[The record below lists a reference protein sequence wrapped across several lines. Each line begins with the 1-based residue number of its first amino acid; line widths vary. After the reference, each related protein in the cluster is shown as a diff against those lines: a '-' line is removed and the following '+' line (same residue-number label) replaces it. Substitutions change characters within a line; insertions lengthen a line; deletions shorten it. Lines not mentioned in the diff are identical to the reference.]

1 MKHLGILLFILS
13 FIHIGY
19 SQRGISKQANKFF
32 EAEKYEEALELY
44 DQVKNI
50 NDNKNL
56 LFKRG
61 IANYYSKKPDDAVR
75 DFTMAKGIGYEDND
89 IYLYA
94 AKALHSRGSYQDAV
108 QFYKNYLRYID
119 DKEQESLIIE
129 DIKRC
134 MFAYNNKFND
144 QLAFVEN
151 LGSSVNTAFDEI
163 HPVQSPTSQNKY
175 YFSSNR
181 TGSNGG
187 LRNKSGYKDEIYGKY
202 SADMYAVELND
213 GNWTSVSAFHPILN
227 GPKNDIIQG
236 FNPNGSVLYFIKTQ
250 DGSAGEIYADTFS
263 IDKDPESFPKL
274 LRSPIIS
281 ELGDKD
287 IQIFNN
293 NTMLFSSKRA
303 GGFGGYDLYVTHFEN
318 NNWTTPINLGAEIN
332 TVFDEVSPFLSKSGS
347 KLFFSSDRLEG
358 FGGFDIFESN
368 FRPESAT
375 WEGTKNVGT
384 PINSPMND
392 KYFSLSF
399 DGMTA
404 IFSSD
409 RVGTLGGYDLFL
421 AYYKE
426 QVMDQL
432 MYTEILPF
440 IPYYTEDTIA
450 VAEVIK
456 DSTSTIST
464 TAIPENDTPIIKKD
478 FYNEPLYYGSDEIII
493 NPTNKSKLEQI
504 KNILTVYPEVS
515 VVFNGHSIPEGRRE
529 FDLYFSIKR
538 AEKAAQY
545 LIDNGVDL
553 NRIKVRGLGSNFP
566 HTKHSQSGSNRLS
579 EKNNRRIDVS
589 FIKVPSNRLTIVNE
603 MPAVADAMK
612 DGASEQYYNTLKG
625 LAYKIEV
632 AKTKQMFKGDV
643 IRKYETGA
651 VEKNMAENDY
661 TYTIGIFD
669 AYSEAKKTKSTLLR
683 NGVNEAKIIPCMND
697 VALNKEQV
705 EVLKDVYPDLG
716 EYLRFE
722 K

>member
-1 MKHLGILLFILS
+1 MKHLSILIFIFA
-13 FIHIGY
+13 FIHIGH
-19 SQRGISKQANKFF
+19 SQKGISRQANKFF
-32 EAEKYEEALELY
+32 EAEKYEEALDLY
-44 DQVKNI
+44 NQVKNI
-50 NDNKNL
+50 NEDKNL

-61 IANYYSKKPDDAVR
+61 VANYHAKKADDAIR
-75 DFTMAKGIGYEDND
+75 DFTMARGMGYEENE

-108 QFYKNYLRYID
+108 QFYKNYLRYVD
-119 DKEQESLIIE
+119 DKEQESIIIE
-129 DIKRC
+129 QIKRC
-134 MFAYNNKFND
+134 MFAYNNQYND

-151 LGSSVNTAFDEI
+151 LGPSVNTAYDEI

-187 LRNKSGYKDEIYGKY
+187 LRNKNGYKDEIYGNH
-202 SADMYAVELND
+202 SSDMYAVELND
-213 GNWTSVSAFHPILN
+213 GNWTSVSAFNPILN

-236 FNPNGSVLYFIKTQ
+236 FNPSGSVLYFLKTQ

-263 IDKDPESFPKL
+263 IDKDPEAFPKL

-281 ELGDKD
+281 EFGDKD
-287 IQIFNN
+287 IQIFND
-293 NTMLFSSKRA
+293 NTMLFSSKRD
-303 GGFGGYDLYVTHFEN
+303 GGYGGYDIYVTYFEN
-318 NNWTTPINLGAEIN
+318 NNWTAPINLGTDIN
-332 TVFDEVSPFLSKSGS
+332 SEYDEVSPFLSKSGT

-368 FRPESAT
+368 FRPESAN
-375 WEGTKNVGT
+375 WEAAKNIGT
-384 PINSPMND
+384 PLNSPMDD
-392 KYFSLSF
+392 KDFSLSF

-409 RVGTLGGYDLFL
+409 RIGTLGGYDLFL
-421 AYYKE
+421 AYYKD

-432 MYTEILPF
+432 MYTETLPF
-440 IPYYTEDTIA
+440 ISYASDTASLTEVTLDPA
-450 VAEVIK
+450 VPITEAA
-456 DSTSTIST
+456 T
-464 TAIPENDTPIIKKD
+464 PENETIIKKD
-478 FYNEPLYYGSDEIII
+478 FYNEPLYYGSDEIIVS
-493 NPTNKSKLEQI
+493 PSNKSKLEQI

-515 VVFNGHSIPEGRRE
+515 IVLSGHSIPDGRRE

-545 LIDNGVDL
+545 LIDNGVAI

-566 HTKHSQSGSNRLS
+566 HTKHNPSGSNRLS

-603 MPAVADAMK
+603 MPAVSDAMK
-612 DGASEQYYNTLKG
+612 DGASEEYYNTLKG

-632 AKTKQMFKGDV
+632 AKTKQMYKGDV
-643 IRKYETGA
+643 IRQYDSGA
-651 VEKNMAENDY
+651 VEKNMSDPDY
-661 TYTIGIFD
+661 TYTIGIYD
-669 AYSEAKKTKSTLLR
+669 SYKEAKKTKSALLR
-683 NGVNEAKIIPCMND
+683 SGINDAQIIPCMND
-697 VALNKEQV
+697 VTLNKEQV